1 MKAAATYLDHNAT
14 SPLRPA
20 ARSAVLAALEV
31 CGNASSVH
39 GFGRKA
45 RGLLD
50 DARRD
55 LATLFGAGSGQLV
68 FTSGA
73 TEANNQA
80 LLTAKRGPILLSA
93 GEHDSLLQSCADA
106 EIIPL
111 CENGL
116 VDLEWLAE
124 RLSRKPTPAMVSV
137 MRVNNETGVIQP
149 LENIVALAKSVGAL
163 VHCDAVQAA
172 GKLQLSFSEL
182 GVDLLSLS
190 AHKIGGPAGCGLLI
204 QRDGLSVT
212 PLVRGGGQ
220 ERRRRA
226 GTENLIGIVGFA
238 AAARE
243 AEQGRQDAME
253 RLGAWRQ
260 AFEDAVL
267 AEAPEAVIYGQS
279 APRVANTICLGVPRL
294 PAETQVMAM
303 DLAGFAVSAGSACSS
318 GKVTPSHVLR
328 AMGVEP
334 DAAASAIRISLGW
347 NSQAEDLPRFLKAW
361 LALYD
366 RSRAAA

>member
-20 ARSAVLAALEV
+20 ARTAVLAALEV

-39 GFGRKA
+39 GFGRRA
-45 RGLLD
+45 RNLLD
-50 DARRD
+50 DSRHE
-55 LATLFGAGSGQLV
+55 LAGLFGTGTGQLI

-80 LLTAKRGPILLSA
+80 LLAAGKGPVLISA
-93 GEHDSLLQSCADA
+93 GEHDSLLQSCPDA
-106 EIIPL
+106 EVIPL
-111 CENGL
+111 SEMGL
-116 VDLEWLAE
+116 VDLDWLAE
-124 RLSRKPTPAMVSV
+124 RLTRQPAPAMISV
-137 MRVNNETGVIQP
+137 MLVNNETGVIQP
-149 LENIVALAKSVGAL
+149 MEKVRELAADVGAL

-172 GKLQLSFSEL
+172 GKLPLSFS
-182 GVDLLSLS
+182 GMGIDLLSLS
-190 AHKIGGPAGCGLLI
+190 AHKLGGPAGCGLLI

-243 AEQGRQDAME
+243 AEEARPAAME
-253 RLGAWRQ
+253 HLENWRRT
-260 AFEDAVL
+260 FEEAVRE
-267 AEAPEAVIYGQS
+267 EAPEAKIYGCG
-279 APRVANTICLGVPRL
+279 APRVANTICLGVPQL

-328 AMGVEP
+328 AMGVGS

-347 NSQAEDLPRFLKAW
+347 NNKPEDLPRFLEAW
-361 LALYD
+361 LALYG